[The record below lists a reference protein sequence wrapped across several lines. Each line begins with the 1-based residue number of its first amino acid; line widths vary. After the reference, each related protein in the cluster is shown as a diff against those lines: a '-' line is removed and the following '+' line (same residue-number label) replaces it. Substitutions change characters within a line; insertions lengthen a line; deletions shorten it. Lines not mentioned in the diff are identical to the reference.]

1 MNRNGTAISDRRRKP
16 DKEIF
21 RVLEAEPGEASTS
34 AAQERQMSEKVKLAL
49 GLY

>member
-1 MNRNGTAISDRRRKP
+1 MNRNGTAISDGRKP

-21 RVLEAEPGEASTS
+21 RVLEAEPGETSTS
-34 AAQERQMSEKVKLAL
+34 AAQERQMSEKVRLAL